1 MKDTNI
7 LVFVAIFFIGY
18 YIGSHQTP
26 QNQQPNQY
34 YQRGNI
40 RQMELKEGHC
50 GFCPDD
56 CEPRTNRCK
65 R

>member
-18 YIGSHQTP
+18 YVGSHQT
-26 QNQQPNQY
+26 QK
-34 YQRGNI
+34 
-40 RQMELKEGHC
+40 QMKLKEGHC